1 MAMDV
6 QRDPA
11 ILRRK
16 KMRQFALAG
25 LGVLVLIAVTIFVMR
40 LRPAAPLV
48 DSDPWKETVKRGD
61 FVREVRGAGTLV
73 PEDIRWIPA
82 RTSGRVERIVLR
94 PGAQV
99 TPGSVIL
106 ELSNPDLLQQV
117 RAAELNWKSGQAT
130 LENRRA
136 DLKQQVLTQTAAVKN
151 SEQDFNL
158 AQATLDANEELA
170 KQNLISQVQLKQY
183 RSQLEQARTRLDLAK
198 SQLENSQ
205 STIGSQVAPQ
215 EADVAQR
222 KAQFELVSQQVDEL
236 HVRAGMTGV
245 LQVVPVE
252 QGQQVGA
259 GTQLA
264 RVANPASLK
273 ATLRISE
280 TQTKDLAPGQMAD
293 IDTRNGHVK
302 GRVSR
307 IDPAAQGGTVGVD
320 ITLDGTLPPG
330 SRPDLSVDGTIT
342 IEKLTNI
349 VYVGRPSFGQD
360 GGGSVGMFKVSA
372 DGKEAV
378 RVTVKLGRS
387 SVNTVEILEGLQPG
401 DVVILSDMSQ
411 YDAFE
416 RVRLK

>member
-6 QRDPA
+6 KRDPA

-16 KMRQFALAG
+16 KMRQLALG
-25 LGVLVLIAVTIFVMR
+25 GIGVVVLIGVTVFVMR

-48 DSDPWKETVKRGD
+48 DSEPWQDVVKRGD

-82 RTSGRVERIVLR
+82 RTSGRVEKIVLR
-94 PGAQV
+94 PGAIV
-99 TPGSVIL
+99 TPGSIIL
-106 ELSNPDLLQQV
+106 ELSNPDLTQQV
-117 RAAELNWKSGQAT
+117 RTAELNWKSGQAT
-130 LENRRA
+130 LENVRSN
-136 DLKQQVLTQTAAVKN
+136 LKQTMLTQTAAIRN
-151 SEQDFNL
+151 GEQDVNL
-158 AQATLDANEELA
+158 AQVTLDANEELA
-170 KQNLISQVQLKQY
+170 KQSLISQMQLKTYQ
-183 RSQLEQARTRLDLAK
+183 SALAQAKTRLDLAK
-198 SQLENSQ
+198 SQLQNTQDTQASQ
-205 STIGSQVAPQ
+205 LAPQ

-222 KAQFELVSQQVDEL
+222 KAQYELVSQQLDEL
-236 HVRAGMTGV
+236 HVRAGMSGV

-259 GTQLA
+259 GAQLA
-264 RVANPASLK
+264 RVANPQSLK

-280 TQTKDLAPGQMAD
+280 TQTKDLQPGQFAD

-307 IDPAAQGGTVGVD
+307 IEPAAQGGTVGVD
-320 ITLDGTLPPG
+320 ITLEGALPPG
-330 SRPDLSVDGTIT
+330 SRSDLSVDGTIT

-349 VYVGRPSFGQD
+349 VYVGRPSFGQEQ
-360 GGGSVGMFKVSA
+360 GSVGMFKVSA

-378 RVTVKLGRS
+378 RVTVKLGRN

-401 DVVILSDMSQ
+401 DKVILSDMSQ

>member
-6 QRDPA
+6 KRDPA

-16 KMRQFALAG
+16 KMRQLALG
-25 LGVLVLIAVTIFVMR
+25 GIGVLVLAAITIFVMR

-48 DSDPWKETVKRGD
+48 DSDPWQDTVKRGD
-61 FVREVRGAGTLV
+61 FVREVHGAGTLV

-82 RTSGRVERIVLR
+82 RTSGRVEKIVLR

-99 TPGSVIL
+99 TPGSIIL

-117 RAAELNWKSGQAT
+117 RTAELNWKSGQAQ
-130 LENRRA
+130 LDNRRA
-136 DLKQQVLTQTAAVKN
+136 DLKQMVLTQTAAVKN

-183 RSQLEQARTRLDLAK
+183 RTALEQARTRLELAK
-198 SQLENSQ
+198 SQLENTQ
-205 STIGSQVAPQ
+205 STIGSQAAPQ

-222 KAQFELVSQQVDEL
+222 KAQYELVTQQMDEL

-259 GTQLA
+259 GAQLA

-273 ATLRISE
+273 AQLRISE
-280 TQTKDLAPGQMAD
+280 TQTKDLAYGQLAD

-320 ITLDGTLPPG
+320 ITLEGALPPG
-330 SRPDLSVDGTIT
+330 ARTDLSVDGTIT
-342 IEKLTNI
+342 IEKLVNI
-349 VYVGRPSFGQD
+349 VYVGRPSFAQEQ
-360 GGGSVGMFKVSA
+360 GSVGMFKVSA

-387 SVNTVEILEGLQPG
+387 SVNTVEILAGLQPG
-401 DVVILSDMSQ
+401 DRVILSDMSQ
-411 YDAFE
+411 YDTFD

>member
-6 QRDPA
+6 KRDPA

-16 KMRQFALAG
+16 KMRQLALG
-25 LGVLVLIAVTIFVMR
+25 GVGVLVLAAITIFVMQ

-48 DSDPWKETVKRGD
+48 DSDPWQDTVKRGD
-61 FVREVRGAGTLV
+61 FVREVHGAGTLV

-82 RTSGRVERIVLR
+82 RTSGRVEKIVLR

-99 TPGSVIL
+99 TPGSIIL

-117 RAAELNWKSGQAT
+117 RTAELNWKSGQAQ
-130 LENRRA
+130 LDNRRA
-136 DLKQQVLTQTAAVKN
+136 DLKQMVLTQTAAVKN

-183 RSQLEQARTRLDLAK
+183 RTALEQARTRLELAK
-198 SQLENSQ
+198 SQLENTQ
-205 STIGSQVAPQ
+205 STIGSQAAPQ

-222 KAQFELVSQQVDEL
+222 KAQYELVTQQMDEL

-259 GTQLA
+259 GAQLA

-273 ATLRISE
+273 AQLRISE
-280 TQTKDLAPGQMAD
+280 TQTKDLAYGQLAD

-320 ITLDGTLPPG
+320 ITLEGALPPG
-330 SRPDLSVDGTIT
+330 ARTDLSVDGTIT
-342 IEKLTNI
+342 IEKLVNI
-349 VYVGRPSFGQD
+349 VYVGRPSFAQEQ
-360 GGGSVGMFKVSA
+360 GSVGMFKVSA

-387 SVNTVEILEGLQPG
+387 SVNTVEILAGLQPG
-401 DVVILSDMSQ
+401 DRVILSDMSQ
-411 YDAFE
+411 YDTFD

>member
-1 MAMDV
+1 MDV
-6 QRDPA
+6 KRDPA

-16 KMRQFALAG
+16 KMRQYALGAVAVVV
-25 LGVLVLIAVTIFVMR
+25 LGAITLFVMR

-48 DSDPWKETVKRGD
+48 DSDPWQETVKRGD

-94 PGAQV
+94 PGAEV
-99 TPGSVIL
+99 KPDSVIL
-106 ELSNPDLLQQV
+106 VLSNPDLVQQV
-117 RAAELNWKSGQAT
+117 RTAELNWKSGQAQ
-130 LENRRA
+130 LDNRRA
-136 DLKQQVLTQTAAVKN
+136 DLRQQILTQTAAVKN
-151 SEQDFNL
+151 AEQDFNL
-158 AQATLDANEELA
+158 ASSTLDANEELA

-183 RSQLEQARTRLDLAK
+183 RAQLEQARTRLDLAK

-205 STIGSQVAPQ
+205 STMASQVAPQ
-215 EADVAQR
+215 EADVTQR
-222 KAQFELVSQQVDEL
+222 KAQYDLVREQLDEL
-236 HVRAGMTGV
+236 QVRAGMSGI

-259 GTQLA
+259 GAQLA

-273 ATLRISE
+273 AQLRISE
-280 TQTKDLAPGQMAD
+280 TQTKDLAYGQVAD

-320 ITLDGTLPPG
+320 ITLEGALPPG

-342 IEKLTNI
+342 LERLTNI

-360 GGGSVGMFKVSA
+360 NGSVGMFKVSA

-387 SVNTVEILEGLQPG
+387 SVNTVEILGGLMPG
-401 DVVILSDMSQ
+401 DKVILSDMSQ
-411 YDAFE
+411 YDAFD

>member
-6 QRDPA
+6 KRDPA

-16 KMRQFALAG
+16 KMRQLALGIFG
-25 LGVLVLIAVTIFVMR
+25 LLVIAALTFFVMR

-94 PGAQV
+94 PGAAV
-99 TPGSVIL
+99 TPGSIIL

-117 RAAELNWKSGQAT
+117 RTAELNWKSGQAQ
-130 LENRRA
+130 LENRRS
-136 DLKQQVLTQTAAVKN
+136 DLKQTILTLTAAVKN
-151 SEQDFNL
+151 GEQDFNL

-205 STIGSQVAPQ
+205 STMASQVAPQ

-222 KAQFELVSQQVDEL
+222 KAQYELVTQQMDEL
-236 HVRAGMTGV
+236 HVRAGMSGI

-264 RVANPASLK
+264 RVANPTSLK
-273 ATLRISE
+273 AQLRISE
-280 TQTKDLAPGQMAD
+280 TQTKDLAYGQLAD

-320 ITLDGTLPPG
+320 ITLDGPLPPG
-330 SRPDLSVDGTIT
+330 ARPDLSVDGTIT
-342 IEKLTNI
+342 IEKLVNI

-360 GGGSVGMFKVSA
+360 GGSVGMFKVSA
-372 DGKEAV
+372 DGSEAV

-411 YDAFE
+411 YDAFD

>member
-1 MAMDV
+1 
-6 QRDPA
+6 
-11 ILRRK
+11 
-16 KMRQFALAG
+16 
-25 LGVLVLIAVTIFVMR
+25 
-40 LRPAAPLV
+40 
-48 DSDPWKETVKRGD
+48 
-61 FVREVRGAGTLV
+61 
-73 PEDIRWIPA
+73 
-82 RTSGRVERIVLR
+82 
-94 PGAQV
+94 
-99 TPGSVIL
+99 
-106 ELSNPDLLQQV
+106 
-117 RAAELNWKSGQAT
+117 
-130 LENRRA
+130 
-136 DLKQQVLTQTAAVKN
+136 
-151 SEQDFNL
+151 
-158 AQATLDANEELA
+158 
-170 KQNLISQVQLKQY
+170 
-183 RSQLEQARTRLDLAK
+183 
-198 SQLENSQ
+198 
-205 STIGSQVAPQ
+205 
-215 EADVAQR
+215 
-222 KAQFELVSQQVDEL
+222 
-236 HVRAGMTGV
+236 MTGV

-259 GTQLA
+259 GSQLA

-280 TQTKDLAPGQMAD
+280 TQTKDLAPGQVAD

-411 YDAFE
+411 YDTFE

>member
-6 QRDPA
+6 KRDPA

-16 KMRQFALAG
+16 KMRQIVFGAI
-25 LGVLVLIAVTIFVMR
+25 GVVVLIGLTFFVTR

-48 DSDPWKETVKRGD
+48 DNEPWQDTVKRGD

-82 RTSGRVERIVLR
+82 RTAGRVEKIILR
-94 PGAQV
+94 PGAVV
-99 TPGSVIL
+99 TPNSVIL
-106 ELSNPDLLQQV
+106 ELSNPDLQQQV

-130 LENRRA
+130 LENRRT
-136 DLKQQVLTQTAAVKN
+136 DLKQQVLAQTAAVKN
-151 SEQDFNL
+151 AESDFNL

-170 KQNLISQVQLKQY
+170 KQNLISAVQLKTY

-205 STIGSQVAPQ
+205 STLASQIAPQ

-222 KAQFELVSQQVDEL
+222 KAQFDLVTQQMEEL
-236 HVRAGMTGV
+236 HVRAGMSGI

-252 QGQQVGA
+252 QGAQVGA
-259 GTQLA
+259 GAQLA
-264 RVANPASLK
+264 RVADPTSLK
-273 ATLRISE
+273 AQIRISE
-280 TQTKDLAPGQMAD
+280 TQTKDLAPGQAAD

-302 GRVSR
+302 GVVAR

-320 ITLDGTLPPG
+320 ITLQGPLPPG

-342 IEKLTNI
+342 LEKLVNI
-349 VYVGRPSFGQD
+349 VYVGRPSVGQD
-360 GGGSVGMFKVSA
+360 NGTVGMFKVSA
-372 DGKEAV
+372 DGKEAT

-387 SVNTVEILEGLQPG
+387 SVNTVEILDGLQPG
-401 DVVILSDMSQ
+401 DRVILSDMSQ
-411 YDAFE
+411 YDAFD

>member
-6 QRDPA
+6 KRDPA

-16 KMRQFALAG
+16 KMRQFAFG
-25 LGVLVLIAVTIFVMR
+25 GVAIVALVIITVFVMR

-48 DSDPWKETVKRGD
+48 DSDPWQDVVKRGD

-99 TPGSVIL
+99 TPSSIIL

-130 LENRRA
+130 LDNRRA
-136 DLKQQVLTQTAAVKN
+136 ELRQQVLTQTAAVKN
-151 SEQDFNL
+151 AEQDFNL

-198 SQLENSQ
+198 SQLENTQ

-215 EADVAQR
+215 EADVASR
-222 KAQFELVSQQVDEL
+222 KAQFELVSQQMDEL

-259 GTQLA
+259 GAQLA
-264 RVANPASLK
+264 RVANPQSLK

-280 TQTKDLAPGQMAD
+280 TQTKDLSPGQAAD
-293 IDTRNGHVK
+293 IDTRNGHVR

-320 ITLDGTLPPG
+320 ITLDGALPPG
-330 SRPDLSVDGTIT
+330 ARPDLSVDGTIT
-342 IEKLTNI
+342 LEKLTNI

-360 GGGSVGMFKVSA
+360 GGSVGMFKVTA

-378 RVTVKLGRS
+378 KITVKLGRS
-387 SVNTVEILEGLQPG
+387 SVNTVEILGGLQPG
-401 DVVILSDMSQ
+401 DKVILSDMSQ
-411 YDAFE
+411 YDAFD

>member
-1 MAMDV
+1 MDV
-6 QRDPA
+6 KRDPA

-16 KMRQFALAG
+16 KMRQYALAG
-25 LGVLVLIAVTIFVMR
+25 LAVVALGAITMFVMR

-48 DSDPWKETVKRGD
+48 DSDPWQETVKRGD

-94 PGAQV
+94 PGAEV
-99 TPGSVIL
+99 TPTSVIL
-106 ELSNPDLLQQV
+106 VLSNPDLVQQV
-117 RAAELNWKSGQAT
+117 RTAELNWKSGQAQ
-130 LENRRA
+130 LDNRRA
-136 DLKQQVLTQTAAVKN
+136 DLRQQVLTQTAAVKN
-151 SEQDFNL
+151 AEQDFNL
-158 AQATLDANEELA
+158 ASSTLDANEELA

-183 RSQLEQARTRLDLAK
+183 RAQLEQARTRLDLAK

-205 STIGSQVAPQ
+205 STMASQVAPQ
-215 EADVAQR
+215 EADVTQR
-222 KAQFELVSQQVDEL
+222 KAQYDLVREQLDEL
-236 HVRAGMTGV
+236 QVRAGMSGI

-273 ATLRISE
+273 AQLRISE
-280 TQTKDLAPGQMAD
+280 TQTKDLAYGQIAD

-320 ITLDGTLPPG
+320 ITLEGALPPG
-330 SRPDLSVDGTIT
+330 SRADLSVDGTIT
-342 IEKLTNI
+342 LERLTNI

-360 GGGSVGMFKVSA
+360 NGSVGMFKVSA
-372 DGKEAV
+372 DGTEAV
-378 RVTVKLGRS
+378 RVTVKLGRA
-387 SVNTVEILEGLQPG
+387 SVNTVEILDGLKPG
-401 DVVILSDMSQ
+401 DKVILSDMSQ
-411 YDAFE
+411 YDAFD

>member
-1 MAMDV
+1 MDV
-6 QRDPA
+6 KRDPA

-16 KMRQFALAG
+16 KMRQYAIGGVGLVAL
-25 LGVLVLIAVTIFVMR
+25 VAVTIFVTR

-48 DSDPWKETVKRGD
+48 DSDPWKETVRRGD

-94 PGAQV
+94 AGAEV
-99 TPGSVIL
+99 KPDSVIL
-106 ELSNPDLLQQV
+106 VLSNPDLVQQV
-117 RAAELNWKSGQAT
+117 RTAELNWKSGQAQ
-130 LENRRA
+130 LDNRRA

-151 SEQDFNL
+151 AEQDFNL
-158 AQATLDANEELA
+158 ASSTLDANEELA

-183 RSQLEQARTRLDLAK
+183 RAQLEQARTRLDLAK
-198 SQLENSQ
+198 SQLDNTQ
-205 STIGSQVAPQ
+205 STMGSQVAPQ

-222 KAQFELVSQQVDEL
+222 RAQYDLVREQLDEL
-236 HVRAGMTGV
+236 QVRAGMSGI

-273 ATLRISE
+273 AQLRISE
-280 TQTKDLAPGQMAD
+280 TQTKDLAYGQVAD

-320 ITLDGTLPPG
+320 VTLDGPLPPG
-330 SRPDLSVDGTIT
+330 SRADLSVDGTIT
-342 IEKLTNI
+342 IERLSNI
-349 VYVGRPSFGQD
+349 VFVGRPSFGQD
-360 GGGSVGMFKVSA
+360 NGSVGMFKVSA

-378 RVTVKLGRS
+378 RVTVKLGRA
-387 SVNTVEILEGLQPG
+387 SVSTVEILDGLKPG

-411 YDAFE
+411 YDAFD

>member
-25 LGVLVLIAVTIFVMR
+25 LGVLALIAVTIFVMR

-411 YDAFE
+411 YDTFE

>member
-6 QRDPA
+6 KRDPA

-16 KMRQFALAG
+16 KMRQLALG
-25 LGVLVLIAVTIFVMR
+25 GIGVVVLIAVTVFVMR

-48 DSDPWKETVKRGD
+48 DSEPWKDVVKRGD

-82 RTSGRVERIVLR
+82 RTSGRVEKIVLR
-94 PGAQV
+94 PGAIV
-99 TPGSVIL
+99 TPNSVIL
-106 ELSNPDLLQQV
+106 ELSNPDLVQQV

-130 LENRRA
+130 LENGRA
-136 DLKQQVLTQTAAVKN
+136 GLKQQVLAQTAAVKN
-151 SEQDFNL
+151 GEQDLNL
-158 AQATLDANEELA
+158 AQVTLDANEELA
-170 KQNLISQVQLKQY
+170 KQNLISQMQLKQY
-183 RSQLEQARTRLDLAK
+183 RSTLEQAKTKLDLAK
-198 SQLENSQ
+198 SQLENTQ
-205 STIGSQVAPQ
+205 STLASQIAPQ
-215 EADVAQR
+215 EADVAQK
-222 KAQFELVSQQVDEL
+222 KAQFELVSQQLDEL
-236 HVRAGMTGV
+236 HVRAGMSGV

-252 QGQQVGA
+252 QGNQVSAGA
-259 GTQLA
+259 QLA
-264 RVANPASLK
+264 RVANPQSLK
-273 ATLRISE
+273 AQLRISE
-280 TQTKDLAPGQMAD
+280 TQTKDLSPGQMAD

-307 IDPAAQGGTVGVD
+307 IDPAAVGGTVGVD
-320 ITLDGTLPPG
+320 ITLEGDLPAG

-349 VYVGRPSFGQD
+349 VYVGRPSFGQEQ
-360 GGGSVGMFKVSA
+360 GSVGMFKVSA
-372 DGKEAV
+372 DGKEAT

-401 DVVILSDMSQ
+401 DTVILSDMSQ
-411 YDAFE
+411 YDTFE

>member
-1 MAMDV
+1 MDV
-6 QRDPA
+6 KRDPA

-16 KMRQFALAG
+16 KMRQLALGAVG
-25 LGVLVLIAVTIFVMR
+25 VVVLVGVTFFVMR

-48 DSDPWKETVKRGD
+48 DSEPWKDTVKRGD

-82 RTSGRVERIVLR
+82 RTAGRVEQIVLR
-94 PGAQV
+94 PGATV
-99 TPGSVIL
+99 TPNSVIL
-106 ELSNPDLLQQV
+106 ELSNPDLQQQV

-130 LENRRA
+130 LENRRS
-136 DLKQQVLTQTAAVKN
+136 DLKQTILTLTAAVKN

-170 KQNLISQVQLKQY
+170 KQNLISAVQLKTY

-205 STIGSQVAPQ
+205 STLASQIAPQ

-222 KAQFELVSQQVDEL
+222 KAQYELVSQQAADL
-236 HVRAGMTGV
+236 HVRAGMSGI

-273 ATLRISE
+273 AQLRISE
-280 TQTKDLAPGQMAD
+280 TQTKDLAYGQVAD

-320 ITLDGTLPPG
+320 ITLEGPLPPG

-342 IEKLTNI
+342 LEKLVNI

-360 GGGSVGMFKVSA
+360 NGSVGMFKVSP
-372 DGKEAV
+372 DGKEAT

-387 SVNTVEILEGLQPG
+387 SVNTVEILEGLKPG

-411 YDAFE
+411 YDAFD

>member
-411 YDAFE
+411 YDTFE

>member
-6 QRDPA
+6 KRDPA

-16 KMRQFALAG
+16 KVRQLIFG
-25 LGVLVLIAVTIFVMR
+25 GIGVVVLIGVTFFVMR
-40 LRPAAPLV
+40 LKPAAPLV
-48 DSDPWKETVKRGD
+48 DSDPWQDTVKRGD

-82 RTSGRVERIVLR
+82 RTSGRVEKIVLH

-99 TPGSVIL
+99 TANSIIL
-106 ELSNPDLLQQV
+106 EMSNPDLEQQV
-117 RAAELNWKSGQAT
+117 RVAELNWKSAEAA
-130 LENRRA
+130 LDNRRS
-136 DLKQQVLTQTAAVKN
+136 DLNQSVLNFTAAVKN
-151 SEQDFNL
+151 AEQDFNL
-158 AQATLDANEELA
+158 ASATLDANEELA
-170 KQNLISQVQLKQY
+170 KQDLISQVQLKTY
-183 RSQLEQARTRLDLAK
+183 RSAVEVARTRLDLAK
-198 SQLENSQ
+198 SQLSNSQ
-205 STIGSQVAPQ
+205 STLSSQIAPQ
-215 EADVAQR
+215 EASAAQS
-222 KAQFELVSQQVDEL
+222 KAQYELVKTQLEDL
-236 HVRAGMTGV
+236 HVRAGMSGI

-264 RVANPASLK
+264 RVANPDSLK
-273 ATLRISE
+273 AQLRISE
-280 TQTKDLAPGQMAD
+280 TQTKDLAPGQVAD

-302 GRVSR
+302 GIVSR

-320 ITLDGTLPPG
+320 VTLQGALPPG
-330 SRPDLSVDGTIT
+330 ARSDLSVDGTIT

-360 GGGSVGMFKVSA
+360 NGSVGMFKVTA

-378 RVTVKLGRS
+378 RVTVKLGRA
-387 SVNTVEILEGLQPG
+387 SVNTVEILDGLQPG
-401 DVVILSDMSQ
+401 DKVILSDMSQ
-411 YDAFE
+411 YDTFD

>member
-6 QRDPA
+6 KRDPA

-16 KMRQFALAG
+16 KMRQLALAG
-25 LGVLVLIAVTIFVMR
+25 VGVIALIGVTYFVMR
-40 LRPAAPLV
+40 LKPAAPLV
-48 DSDPWKETVKRGD
+48 DSEPWKETVKRGD

-82 RTSGRVERIVLR
+82 RTSGRVEKIVLR
-94 PGAQV
+94 PGALV
-99 TPGSVIL
+99 TAGSIIL

-130 LENRRA
+130 LENRRS
-136 DLKQQVLTQTAAVKN
+136 DLKQTILNLTASVKN
-151 SEQDFNL
+151 YEQDFNL
-158 AQATLDANEELA
+158 ASATLEANEELA

-183 RSQLEQARTRLDLAK
+183 RTALEQARTRLDLAK
-198 SQLENSQ
+198 GQLENTQ
-205 STIGSQVAPQ
+205 STMASQVAPQ

-222 KAQFELVSQQVDEL
+222 RAQYELVKQQMDEL
-236 HVRAGMTGV
+236 HVRAGMSGV
-245 LQVVPVE
+245 LQIVPVE

-264 RVANPASLK
+264 RVANPSSLK
-273 ATLRISE
+273 AVLRISE
-280 TQTKDLAPGQMAD
+280 TQTKDLSPGQVAD

-302 GRVSR
+302 GIVSR

-320 ITLDGTLPPG
+320 ITLQGELPPG
-330 SRPDLSVDGTIT
+330 ARTDLSVDGTIT
-342 IEKLTNI
+342 IEKLSNV

-360 GGGSVGMFKVSA
+360 NGSVGMFKVSA
-372 DGKEAV
+372 DGREAV
-378 RVTVKLGRS
+378 RVTVKLGRT
-387 SVNTVEILEGLQPG
+387 SVSTVEILDGLQPG
-401 DVVILSDMSQ
+401 DTVILSDMSQ
-411 YDAFE
+411 YDAFD